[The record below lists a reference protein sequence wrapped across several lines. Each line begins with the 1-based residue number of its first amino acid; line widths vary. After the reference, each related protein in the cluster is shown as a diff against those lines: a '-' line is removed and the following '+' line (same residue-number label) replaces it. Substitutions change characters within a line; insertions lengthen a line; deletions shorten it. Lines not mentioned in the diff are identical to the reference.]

1 MAEALHLG
9 ITGMSC
15 ANCAA
20 SVEKALKRV
29 PGARDVSVNFA
40 LSTAQLSLDPP
51 ANAAEAVDA
60 VIKAGYGVAT
70 RTLALDIGGMS
81 CANCAA
87 MVEKALKRAPGVAD
101 ARVNFAL
108 ATAEVDLADADA
120 DPQPLLA
127 AVKAAGYSASLPV
140 QSASAAEERAAETAR
155 HETAAGRMLLFSAVL
170 SLPFLI
176 AMVAM
181 LAGYPNLLPP
191 VAQLV
196 LATPVLLVAGWR
208 FHTGA
213 IKALAHGSANMDV
226 LVSLGTSVAYLF
238 SIWLMLDAHEGMALH
253 LYFEAAALIVT
264 LVLFGKW
271 LEDRA
276 KKGATAAIRALMALR
291 PEDALI
297 ERDGATVRVGISEVA
312 IGDVAVVKPG
322 ERIPVDGVLASGAT
336 EADESLITGES
347 LPVEKAEGDSVVA
360 GSINGSG
367 LIRVRAT
374 RIGADTTLSKIVA
387 LVAAAQGGKAPIQ
400 RLVDKVASVF
410 VPVVVG
416 VALVT
421 FGVWLALGAPLDAA
435 VTAAVSVLVIACP
448 CALGLATPAALVA
461 GTGAAA
467 KAGILIRDIETLER
481 AHDVDTVV
489 FDKTGTL
496 TEGRPKVTAVFAP
509 GDEAE
514 LVRLAA
520 AAQQGSEH
528 PLAKAILAHAEG
540 VALPPVSEFRAVG
553 GAGLTARVEGR
564 RIVLGTAQLL
574 RGADIDTAPAAEIIR
589 KWQGEGMSVALVA
602 ADGALVGAFGMSDT
616 ARPEAKAAIAALKAR
631 HLTPWMISGDS
642 AEATARVAADLGIAD
657 AIGGA
662 KPEDKSRKVAEL
674 RAQGRVVA
682 VVGDGVNDAPALAGA
697 DVGIA
702 IGSGTDV
709 AMETAGITLMRP
721 DPRLVAATFNIANAT
736 RRTIRQNLYWAFG
749 YNVVGIPVAA
759 LGYLHPSLAAAAMA
773 FSSVSVVGNALR
785 LKGWRPPQTSPS
797 TPTAARAAS

>member
-15 ANCAA
+15 AGCAA

-40 LSTAQLSLDPP
+40 LSTAELALDPP
-51 ANAAEAVDA
+51 ANAAEAVNA
-60 VIKAGYGVAT
+60 VVDAGYGVQT
-70 RTLALDIGGMS
+70 RTLTLEIGGMS
-81 CANCAA
+81 CAGCAA
-87 MVEKALKRAPGVAD
+87 AVERVLKVASGVLD
-101 ARVNFAL
+101 ARVNFAMN
-108 ATAEVDLADADA
+108 TAEVDLADADA
-120 DPQPLLA
+120 DPQPLIA
-127 AVKAAGYSASLPV
+127 AVRGAGYTASLPAAN
-140 QSASAAEERAAETAR
+140 ASADAEREAATAKT
-155 HETAAGRMLLFSAVL
+155 ETAAGRMLLVSALL

-181 LAGYPNLLPP
+181 LAGYPRLLPP
-191 VAQLV
+191 LAQLA
-196 LATPVLLVAGWR
+196 LATPVLLIAGWR
-208 FHTGA
+208 FHKGA
-213 IKALAHGSANMDV
+213 VKSLAHGAANMDV

-238 SIWLMLDAHEGMALH
+238 SLWLMLSAPAGAHPH

-276 KKGATAAIRALMALR
+276 KKGATAAIRSLMALR
-291 PEDALI
+291 PQDALI
-297 ERDGATVRVGISEVA
+297 ERGGKAERIGIAEVA
-312 IGDVAVVKPG
+312 IGDVAVIKPG
-322 ERIPVDGVLASGAT
+322 ERIPVDGVLISGIT

-347 LPVEKAEGDSVVA
+347 LPVEKAHGDTVVA

-374 RIGADTTLSKIVA
+374 RIGADTTLSKIV
-387 LVAAAQGGKAPIQ
+387 
-400 RLVDKVASVF
+400 
-410 VPVVVG
+410 
-416 VALVT
+416 
-421 FGVWLALGAPLDAA
+421 
-435 VTAAVSVLVIACP
+435 
-448 CALGLATPAALVA
+448 ALVA

-496 TEGRPKVTAVFAP
+496 TEGRPKVVGVFAT
-509 GDEAE
+509 GNEAE

-528 PLAKAILAHAEG
+528 PLAKAILARADG
-540 VALPPVSEFRAVG
+540 IALPPVSDFRAVG
-553 GAGLTARVEGR
+553 GAGLTAKIEGR
-564 RIVLGTAQLL
+564 RVVIGTAQLL
-574 RGADIDTAPAAEIIR
+574 RGADVDPTAAAAKVRE
-589 KWQGEGMSVALVA
+589 WQAEGMSVALVA
-602 ADGALVGAFGMSDT
+602 VDGELLGAFGMSDT
-616 ARPEAKAAIAALKAR
+616 ARPETREAIAALKAR
-631 HLTPWMISGDS
+631 GLTPWMLSGDS
-642 AEATARVAADLGIAD
+642 AEATARVAADLGITEFS
-657 AIGGA
+657 GGA
-662 KPEDKSRKVAEL
+662 KPEDKSRRVAEL
-674 RAQGRVVA
+674 RARGHVVA
-682 VVGDGVNDAPALAGA
+682 VVGDGVNDAPALAEA

-702 IGSGTDV
+702 VGSGTDV

-721 DPRLVAATFNIANAT
+721 DPRLVAATFVIASAT

-773 FSSVSVVGNALR
+773 FSSVSVVANALR
-785 LKGWRPPQTSPS
+785 LKSWRPPQGAPVQ
-797 TPTAARAAS
+797 PAARAAS

>member
-1 MAEALHLG
+1 MATPLHLG

-15 ANCAA
+15 AGCAA
-20 SVEKALKRV
+20 NVERALARL

-40 LSTAQLSLDPP
+40 LSTADLAVDAP
-51 ANAAEAVDA
+51 AAEAVRA
-60 VIKAGYGVAT
+60 VRDAGYGVT
-70 RTLALDIGGMS
+70 LRTLTLDIGGMS
-81 CANCAA
+81 CAGCAA
-87 MVEKALKRAPGVAD
+87 AVEKALKAAPGVVD
-101 ARVNFAL
+101 ARVNLAL
-108 ATAEVDLADADA
+108 NSAEADLADGDARDLVAAVEAAGFTARARLDDAPAASEAADRSG
-120 DPQPLLA
+120 PVLLA
-127 AVKAAGYSASLPV
+127 A
-140 QSASAAEERAAETAR
+140 
-155 HETAAGRMLLFSAVL
+155 AVL
-170 SLPFLI
+170 SAPFL
-176 AMVAM
+176 ANMAAM
-181 LAGYPNLLPP
+181 LAGLPPLLPP
-191 VAQLV
+191 LAELA
-196 LATPVLLVAGWR
+196 LATPVLLLCGWR
-208 FHTGA
+208 FHRGA
-213 IKALAHGSANMDV
+213 VKALARGGANMDV

-238 SIWLMLDAHEGMALH
+238 SIWMMLDAPPGAHPH

-271 LEDRA
+271 LEARA
-276 KKGATAAIRALMALR
+276 KTGATAAIRALMALK

-297 ERDGATVRVGISEVA
+297 ERDGAQERVAISAVT

-322 ERIPVDGVLASGAT
+322 ERIPVDGEIVSGAT

-347 LPVEKAEGDSVVA
+347 LPVPKTRGDRAVA

-374 RIGADTTLSKIVA
+374 RVGADTTLARIVA

-400 RLVDKVASVF
+400 RLVDRVSAVF
-410 VPVVVG
+410 VPVVAG

-421 FGVWLALGAPLDAA
+421 FLAWLGVGADLEHA

-461 GTGAAA
+461 GTGAGA

-481 AHDVDTVV
+481 ADAVDTVV

-496 TEGRPKVTAVFAP
+496 TEGRPRVVETLAL

-520 AAQQGSEH
+520 AAQAGSEH
-528 PLAKAILAHAEG
+528 PLARAILDHAG
-540 VALPPVSEFRAVG
+540 TGAPLPEVTEFRAVG
-553 GAGLTARVEGR
+553 GAGLTAAVEGR
-564 RIVLGTAQLL
+564 RVAIGTTALL
-574 RGADIDTAPAAEIIR
+574 RSVGVDDAPLAEAVR
-589 KWQGEGMSVALVA
+589 RWQDNGWSVALVA
-602 ADGALVGAFGMSDT
+602 ADGAPLGAFAMADT
-616 ARPEAKAAIAALKAR
+616 PRPEAAEAVAALVAR
-631 HLTPWMISGDS
+631 GVTPWMLSGDS
-642 AEATARVAADLGIAD
+642 DAATRRIADDLGIA
-657 AIGGA
+657 AFAGGA
-662 KPEDKSRKVAEL
+662 RPEDKARRVAEL

-682 VVGDGVNDAPALAGA
+682 VVGDGVNDAPALAEA

-702 IGSGTDV
+702 VGSGTDV

-721 DPRLVAATFNIANAT
+721 DPRLVAATFAIAHAT
-736 RRTIRQNLYWAFG
+736 RRTIRQNLFWAFA

-785 LKGWRPPQTSPS
+785 LKGWRPPQDAHPAPVARPSP
-797 TPTAARAAS
+797 